1 MVSTWLKAAVTAVST
16 GVAFAA
22 CSGDLRGSA
31 HAIEVAAAAAPAVAS
46 PSAAALPDFSSLVEQ
61 YGPAVV
67 NVTIVGKR
75 RQVADIPGFA
85 PGDPF
90 GEFFRRFGQPIPR
103 GQIPPPRGEG
113 SGFIVSEDGYILTNA
128 HVVAE
133 AEEVTVKTTDRRE
146 YSAKIIGLDEN
157 TDVAVLKIDAK
168 NLPTVKIG
176 DPSKLKP
183 GEWVI
188 AIGSPF
194 GFENSVTAGIV
205 SATARAMP
213 VGPDYRPQFIQTDV
227 AVNPGNSG
235 GPLFNMRGEVV
246 GINSQIYSRTGGYMG
261 LSFSIPIDVA
271 MKVADD
277 LRKYGKVERGR
288 MGVTI
293 QSVNRELAE
302 SFGLDRPR
310 GALVS
315 SVEAGSPAEK
325 AGVKP
330 GDIILSASGRAIEE
344 SADLPRIVGETRPG
358 ETIPMEVWRNG
369 EKLNIKVTVAR
380 MPDDDQTASPET
392 PSAPGGKLG
401 IAVRALTPEERKQ
414 AKVDGGVVIERIGP
428 GPAASA
434 GLRQGDVILAF
445 NNAPVNSPEDL
456 AKLTAKAKGVVAVLV
471 LRENSRIYV
480 PITLK

>member
-1 MVSTWLKAAVTAVST
+1 MGGV
-16 GVAFAA
+16 GVA
-22 CSGDLRGSA
+22 
-31 HAIEVAAAAAPAVAS
+31 HAAPEATTS
-46 PSAAALPDFSSLVEQ
+46 RGLPDFSYLVETQ
-61 YGPAVV
+61 GPAVV
-67 NVTIVGKR
+67 NITVTQRR
-75 RQVADIPGFA
+75 RQSAEQLPFR
-85 PGDPF
+85 PGDPMY
-90 GEFFRRFGQPIPR
+90 EFFRRFQIPIPEI
-103 GQIPPPRGEG
+103 QTPPRQSMG
-113 SGFIVSEDGYILTNA
+113 SGFIISSDGYILTNA
-128 HVVAE
+128 HVVAD
-133 AEEVTVKTTDRRE
+133 ASEVTVKLTDKRE
-146 YSAKIIGLDEN
+146 FKAKVIGSDMR
-157 TDVAVLKIDAK
+157 TDVALLKVDAT
-168 NLPTVKIG
+168 NLPVVKIG
-176 DPSKLKP
+176 DPDKLRV
-183 GEWVI
+183 GEWVA

-194 GFENSVTAGIV
+194 GLENSVTAGIV
-205 SATARAMP
+205 SAKSRSL
-213 VGPDYRPQFIQTDV
+213 PDGSYVPFIQTDV
-227 AVNPGNSG
+227 AINPGNSG
-235 GPLFNMRGEVV
+235 GPLFTMNGEVV

>member
-1 MVSTWLKAAVTAVST
+1 MLKNKTLAIALAATLGAGALGSHMGGV
-16 GVAFAA
+16 GVA
-22 CSGDLRGSA
+22 
-31 HAIEVAAAAAPAVAS
+31 HAAPEATTS
-46 PSAAALPDFSSLVEQ
+46 RGLPDFSYLVETQ
-61 YGPAVV
+61 GPAVV
-67 NVTIVGKR
+67 NITVTQRR
-75 RQVADIPGFA
+75 RQSAEQLPFR
-85 PGDPF
+85 PGDPMY
-90 GEFFRRFGQPIPR
+90 EFFRRFQIPIPEI
-103 GQIPPPRGEG
+103 QTPPRQSMG
-113 SGFIVSEDGYILTNA
+113 SGFIISSDGYILTNA
-128 HVVAE
+128 HVVAD
-133 AEEVTVKTTDRRE
+133 ASEVTVKLTDKRE
-146 YSAKIIGLDEN
+146 FKAKVIGSDMR
-157 TDVAVLKIDAK
+157 TDVALLKVDAT
-168 NLPTVKIG
+168 NLPVVKIG
-176 DPSKLKP
+176 DPDKLRV
-183 GEWVI
+183 GEWVA

-194 GFENSVTAGIV
+194 GLENSVTAGIV
-205 SATARAMP
+205 SAKSRSL
-213 VGPDYRPQFIQTDV
+213 PDGSYVPFIQTDV
-227 AVNPGNSG
+227 AINPGNSG
-235 GPLFNMRGEVV
+235 GPLFTMNGEVV